1 MQKSLCGQKGM
12 KYSMNEKLRNSFSGG
27 CNDKHDAV
35 CIHTDKIY
43 DSCKDKDCIED
54 ARVYF
59 TAQGQEIIDRAVNVK
74 CRKSEIIWVFSDVEP
89 VPFNRGYFTVDLK
102 FFFKITLDAF
112 TGVGKPCKVE
122 GLASFDKK
130 VILFGSEGSAKVF
143 ESRYSY
149 DSFDEQ
155 LWQKTNMPKAVVEV
169 VDPLCLAAKVVDMN
183 DKLCHCCEELDFSRI
198 PQCVCN
204 VFEDALVLGGER
216 KRVFVSIGLF
226 SIVKIERSVQ
236 LLIPAYD
243 FCVPQKE
250 CVASSDDSPCELF
263 EQIEFPFD
271 EFFPPEKDDCKF
283 ENLADYRKGCCN

>member
-1 MQKSLCGQKGM
+1 
-12 KYSMNEKLRNSFSGG
+12 MNERICASNYTNG
-27 CNDKHDAV
+27 CNDPKDAV

-59 TAQGQEIIDRAVNVK
+59 TAAAQEVTDRAVNVK
-74 CRKSEIIWVFSDVEP
+74 CRKSEIIWVFTDVEP

-102 FFFKITLDAF
+102 FFFKITLDVF

-143 ESRYSY
+143 ESRYRY

-155 LWQKTNMPKAVVEV
+155 LWQKTNMPKAIVEV
-169 VDPLCLAAKVVDMN
+169 VDPLCLAAKVVDVN
-183 DKLCHCCEELDFSRI
+183 DKHCCNCCDDLDFSRI

-204 VFEDALVLGGER
+204 VFEDALVMGGEK
-216 KRVFVSIGLF
+216 KRVLVSIGLF
-226 SIVKIERSVQ
+226 SIIKIERSVQ

-263 EQIEFPFD
+263 EKIEFPFD
-271 EFFPPEKDDCKF
+271 EFFPPEKDECKF
-283 ENLADYRKGCCN
+283 DNPVSDSHHGCCG

>member
-1 MQKSLCGQKGM
+1 
-12 KYSMNEKLRNSFSGG
+12 MNERLRSGAYPG
-27 CNDKHDAV
+27 GLREPKDAV

-59 TAQGQEIIDRAVNVK
+59 TAAAQEIIDRAVNVK
-74 CRKSEIIWVFSDVEP
+74 CRKSEIIWVFTDVEP

-102 FFFKITLDAF
+102 FFFKITLDVY

-143 ESRYSY
+143 ESRYRY

-155 LWQKTNMPKAVVEV
+155 LWQKTNMPKAIVEV
-169 VDPLCLAAKVVDMN
+169 VDPLCLSAKVVDIH
-183 DKLCHCCEELDFSRI
+183 DKLCCGCEELDFSRI

-204 VFEDALVLGGER
+204 VFEDTLVMGGEK

-250 CVASSDDSPCELF
+250 CVASSEDSPCDLF
-263 EQIEFPFD
+263 EKIEFPFD
-271 EFFPPEKDDCKF
+271 EFFPPEKDECSF
-283 ENLADYRKGCCN
+283 ETVSEIRKSCCDN

>member
-1 MQKSLCGQKGM
+1 
-12 KYSMNEKLRNSFSGG
+12 MNEKMHGGPFSSG
-27 CNDKHDAV
+27 CDDVKDAV

-59 TAQGQEIIDRAVNVK
+59 TAAGQELIDRAVNVK

-102 FFFKITLDAF
+102 FFFRITLDVF

-143 ESRYSY
+143 ESRYRY

-155 LWQKTNMPKAVVEV
+155 LWQKTNMPKAIVEV
-169 VDPLCLAAKVVDMN
+169 VDPLCLAARVVDIN
-183 DKLCHCCEELDFSRI
+183 DRLCSCCEDLDFSTV

-204 VFEDALVLGGER
+204 VFEDALVLGGEK
-216 KRVFVSIGLF
+216 KRVFVSLGLF

-243 FCVPQKE
+243 FCIPQKE
-250 CVASSDDSPCELF
+250 CVASSDDSPCDLF
-263 EQIEFPFD
+263 EKIEFPFD
-271 EFFPPEKDDCKF
+271 EFFPPERDDCKF
-283 ENLADYRKGCCN
+283 DAPIDLHRGCCN

>member
-1 MQKSLCGQKGM
+1 
-12 KYSMNEKLRNSFSGG
+12 MNDKLQGSFRNS
-27 CNDKHDAV
+27 CDLKDAV

-59 TAQGQEIIDRAVNVK
+59 TAAAQEIIDRAVNVK
-74 CRKSEIIWVFSDVEP
+74 CRKSEIIWVFTDVEP

-143 ESRYSY
+143 ESRYRY

-155 LWQKTNMPKAVVEV
+155 LWQKTNMPKAIVEV
-169 VDPLCLAAKVVDMN
+169 VDPLCLSAKVVDVC
-183 DKLCHCCEELDFSRI
+183 DKSCCCCDDLDFSRI

-204 VFEDALVLGGER
+204 VFDDVLCAGGER

-250 CVASSDDSPCELF
+250 CVMSCDDSPCDLF
-263 EQIEFPFD
+263 EKIEFPFD
-271 EFFPPEKDDCKF
+271 EFFPPEKADCKLETF
-283 ENLADYRKGCCN
+283 ADARRGCCN

>member
-1 MQKSLCGQKGM
+1 
-12 KYSMNEKLRNSFSGG
+12 MNDKMRNPYGGG
-27 CNDKHDAV
+27 CNDPKDAV

-59 TAQGQEIIDRAVNVK
+59 TAAAQEVIDRAVNVK

-169 VDPLCLAAKVVDMN
+169 VDPLCLAAKVVDIN
-183 DKLCHCCEELDFSRI
+183 DKLCCCCEELDFSRI

-204 VFEDALVLGGER
+204 VFDDSLVLGGEK

-250 CVASSDDSPCELF
+250 CVASSEDSPCDLF
-263 EQIEFPFD
+263 EQIDFPFD

-283 ENLADYRKGCCN
+283 ENLSDLRKDCCN